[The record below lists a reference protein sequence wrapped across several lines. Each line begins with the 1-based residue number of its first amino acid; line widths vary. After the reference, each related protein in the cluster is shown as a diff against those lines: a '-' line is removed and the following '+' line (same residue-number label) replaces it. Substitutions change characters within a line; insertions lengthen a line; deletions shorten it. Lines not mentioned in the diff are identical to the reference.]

1 MSADQRVDA
10 RALASSIR
18 LAKLTGS
25 RWAAFTA
32 VRENPLYR
40 PKYRSSYSEPRI
52 FVFGEVKSCGQV
64 TSVQAHFG
72 PCDGKGVISPE
83 RRARARL
90 QAGIDK
96 EAAP

>member
-10 RALASSIR
+10 RALATSIR
-18 LAKLTGS
+18 LAKLTGG
-25 RWAAFTA
+25 RWAAFTT
-32 VRENPLYR
+32 VKENPLYR

-52 FVFGEVKSCGQV
+52 YVFGEVKSCSHV
-64 TSVQAHFG
+64 TSVQAHLG

-96 EAAP
+96 GAAP